1 MAQFQQ
7 HLLEW
12 YGKHG
17 RSFPWR
23 DTSDG
28 YAVLVAEKLLQQ
40 TVVRQAVVDAYLEI
54 MKRYPAPLELSRAD
68 PADIEPLIRPLGFL
82 YRARELVAMAQAIMS
97 SYGGQVPRSIKG
109 LMALPG
115 VGEYGARAVLSF
127 AFGEPIAIVDTNVAR
142 LLYRLYGIPGTLPAN
157 PARKRRLVELADALL
172 ARTRAKSYNLAV
184 LDLCAMICKPAKPRC
199 TDCPVLA
206 FCSFGRSRT
215 GIDKVTKGVPD

>member
-7 HLLEW
+7 VLLEW
-12 YGKHG
+12 YGNHG

-40 TVVRQAVVDAYLEI
+40 TVVREAVVRAYLSI
-54 MKRYPAPLELSRAD
+54 MERYPTPLELSRAD
-68 PADIEPLIRPLGFL
+68 PADIEPLIRPLGFP

-97 SYGGQVPRSIKG
+97 SHGGQVPQSIKE

-127 AFGEPIAIVDTNVAR
+127 AFGEPVAIVDTNVAR
-142 LLYRLYGIPGTLPAN
+142 LLYRLYGIPGPLPAN

-206 FCSFGRSRT
+206 FCSFGSSRT
-215 GIDKVTKGVPD
+215 EIDKVTVPG